1 MAFPY
6 VAVASAALG
15 IGSSLLGASAREKER
30 KASNKAKKDQYLAQR
45 DAAAASAKA
54 TDQVNEINYAWKVA
68 ETEAIRFQEAQ
79 AKSDYEWRQG
89 RLTEAALA
97 NLSIN
102 EQAIF
107 DQFNTGEDLRATQ
120 DGLKIGYEMG
130 ALGLEASDRLR
141 GYMTTIQD
149 NALAAQEL
157 SMRKNREMETLIRN
171 QVLDGQLDTLQ
182 RDIQFATSLAERGRS
197 TAASLGRGGSA
208 STARSLQMNQAKA
221 LGRSYGELLIRQQQR
236 KSSIATMNATMQG
249 ETAKQLGRFAL
260 ASSKALGDAQSSNNR
275 FKLDSQYTLD
285 QFQKL
290 TMPGYNLAARQGQ
303 RELDSL
309 FLRTEGQLDEARLPY
324 RENIIFDP
332 QKAMP
337 SLYTNVVQPTMAQQ
351 QSGGSVIGGALV
363 AGLNGALKGSYT
375 KSSGGIG
382 WF

>member
-30 KASNKAKKDQYLAQR
+30 KASNKAKKAQYLAQV

-141 GYMTTIQD
+141 G
-149 NALAAQEL
+149 
-157 SMRKNREMETLIRN
+157 
-171 QVLDGQLDTLQ
+171 
-182 RDIQFATSLAERGRS
+182 
-197 TAASLGRGGSA
+197 
-208 STARSLQMNQAKA
+208 
-221 LGRSYGELLIRQQQR
+221 
-236 KSSIATMNATMQG
+236 
-249 ETAKQLGRFAL
+249 
-260 ASSKALGDAQSSNNR
+260 
-275 FKLDSQYTLD
+275 
-285 QFQKL
+285 
-290 TMPGYNLAARQGQ
+290 
-303 RELDSL
+303 
-309 FLRTEGQLDEARLPY
+309 
-324 RENIIFDP
+324 
-332 QKAMP
+332 
-337 SLYTNVVQPTMAQQ
+337 
-351 QSGGSVIGGALV
+351 
-363 AGLNGALKGSYT
+363 
-375 KSSGGIG
+375 
-382 WF
+382 